1 MAAAT
6 AVDVDTKVKKK
17 PTSTTKKATVAEPE
31 KDPRSFGW
39 CKDCSRERP
48 LGSGN
53 LVLNDHNEFSAGYA
67 QRCPGSGQPAGV
79 APEQD
84 TDDTITEMAYHSA
97 GGSSTQTL
105 WGS

>member
-1 MAAAT
+1 MADT
-6 AVDVDTKVKKK
+6 AVADIPAKKIKQRPGPKRKAAVADEEDT
-17 PTSTTKKATVAEPE
+17 
-31 KDPRSFGW
+31 RSFGW

-53 LVLNDHNEFSAGYA
+53 LVLLAHHAFAGRVSYI
-67 QRCPGSGQPAGV
+67 CPGSGQPAGV

-84 TDDTITEMAYHSA
+84 TDDTITEMAYHDA